1 MSGMGKGKGKESDPT
16 DASADS
22 RPTRWPPFI
31 LPTYKMRR
39 WCVGDFV
46 RALFM

>member
-1 MSGMGKGKGKESDPT
+1 MGKGKESDPI

-22 RPTRWPPFI
+22 QLTCWPPFI
-31 LPTYKMRR
+31 LLAYKMRW

-46 RALFM
+46 WALFF